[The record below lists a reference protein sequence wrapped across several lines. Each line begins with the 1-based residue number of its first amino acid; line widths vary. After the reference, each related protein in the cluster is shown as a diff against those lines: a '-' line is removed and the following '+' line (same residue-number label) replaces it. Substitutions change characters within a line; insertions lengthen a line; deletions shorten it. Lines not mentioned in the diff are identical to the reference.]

1 MIRLLTF
8 LCLFLTISLAAQ
20 QQAIYSIHLGKYEN
34 VTTQDDFNKIQSLGY
49 IYALPS
55 PTKNAWDVSI
65 GDYETQEAATTV
77 LNFIEKNGYEDG
89 FIEKKFA
96 NAGKMVYVVQI
107 AVFPFEALIGWG
119 KLVKSGFLSTIVEK
133 KQVKVLSGMYDDLA
147 TAQKR
152 AKTIQE
158 MGFEDAF
165 VRKVNEASLHEV
177 TLFETGNL
185 PNPAVI
191 ILDGAPTVPSSYENT
206 ETSDDLTPKNAEKDG
221 LNPNKYEKIK
231 RVSVMDVQSILK
243 INKLYDGAIDGL
255 YGKGTQIALEKFIE
269 TSAEWSKYGQIAAT
283 DIKKSKAAPKSVLQK
298 AVYTLLDDTPSALK
312 AFSKT
317 EHPVAKAY
325 QAYLLYVS
333 KERIADVNNL
343 MNTAIKL
350 AYKEYKEEPPFD
362 HTASYTY
369 NALKQLILHIWYVH
383 QATHVPFP
391 TWMFTQHEELVKEL
405 VMEGKMKYTRDVPI
419 EVNDVFLD
427 VPAMSV
433 LSTLANESSIHP
445 KHIRKSPIYLA
456 EQQKRIALFHIPTSI
471 DEKNAKTLQTW
482 HRGILA
488 DVVRWSDR
496 DAVRKKNQKAFQIA
510 YLKAQIIAENFY
522 MDKGFSLEESQTLS
536 LAVLQTLVP
545 AWAKVL

>member
-1 MIRLLTF
+1 M
-8 LCLFLTISLAAQ
+8 SLAAQ
-20 QQAIYSIHLGKYEN
+20 QQVIYSIHLGKYEN
-34 VTTQDDFNKIQSLGY
+34 ATTQDNFSKIQSLGY

-55 PTKNAWDVSI
+55 KTKNAWDVSI
-65 GDYETQEAATTV
+65 GDYESQEAATTV
-77 LNFIEKNGYEDG
+77 LNFIEKNGYEDA

-107 AVFPFEALIGWG
+107 AVFPFEAIIGWG
-119 KLVKSGFLSTIVEK
+119 KLVKSGFLTTTVEK

-152 AKTIQE
+152 AKTIKE

-165 VRKVNEASLHEV
+165 VRKVNESSLHEV

-191 ILDGAPTVPSSYENT
+191 ILDGAPTNPPTVPSSYENT
-206 ETSDDLTPKNAEKDG
+206 ETSDDLTPKSAEKDG

-231 RVSVMDVQSILK
+231 RVSVLDVQSILK
-243 INKLYDGAIDGL
+243 INKLYDGSIDGL

-269 TSAEWSKYGQIAAT
+269 TSAEWSKYGQMAT
-283 DIKKSKAAPKSVLQK
+283 TDSKKSKATPQSALQK
-298 AVYTLLDDTPSALK
+298 AVYTLLDDTPAALK

-317 EHPVAKAY
+317 EHPIAKAY

-343 MNTAIKL
+343 MNTAIKV

-362 HTASYTY
+362 YTANYTY
-369 NALKQLILHIWYVH
+369 NSLKQLILHIWYVH
-383 QATHVPFP
+383 QATRVPFP
-391 TWMFTQHEELVKEL
+391 NWMFTRHEELVKEL
-405 VMEGKMKYTRDVPI
+405 VTEGKMKYTRDVPI
-419 EVNDVFLD
+419 EINDVFLD
-427 VPAMSV
+427 VPSMGV
-433 LSTLANESSIHP
+433 LSTMANEFSIHP
-445 KHIRKSPIYLA
+445 KDIRKSPIYLA
-456 EQQKRIALFHIPTSI
+456 EQQKRIALFYLPKSI
-471 DEKNAKTLQTW
+471 DEKSAKALQTW

-488 DVVRWSDR
+488 DVVRWSDK
-496 DAVRKKNQKAFQIA
+496 DALRKKNQKAFQMA

-522 MDKGFSLEESQTLS
+522 MDKGFSLEESQTLA
-536 LAVLQTLVP
+536 LAVLQTLIP
-545 AWAKVL
+545 AWSKVL